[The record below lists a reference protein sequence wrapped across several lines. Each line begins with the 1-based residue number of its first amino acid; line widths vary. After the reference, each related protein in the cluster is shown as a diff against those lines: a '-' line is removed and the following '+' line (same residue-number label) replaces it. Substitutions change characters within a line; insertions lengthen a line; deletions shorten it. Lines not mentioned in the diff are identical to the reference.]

1 MQQLDPLICLSD
13 DEQFQLITWAKDHFL
28 RLWAIEPRMIMVS
41 IKNSFTG

>member
-1 MQQLDPLICLSD
+1 MQLLDPFCLSD

-41 IKNSFTG
+41 IENSFTG